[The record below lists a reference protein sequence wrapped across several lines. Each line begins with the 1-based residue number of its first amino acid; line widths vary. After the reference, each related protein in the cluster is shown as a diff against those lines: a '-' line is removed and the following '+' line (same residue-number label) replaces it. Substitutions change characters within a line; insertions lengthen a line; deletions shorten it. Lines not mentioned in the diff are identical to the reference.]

1 MTELKNDRY
10 LRALLRQPVDVTPV
24 WMMRQAGRYLPEYKA
39 TRAQAGDFMS
49 LCKNAELACEVT
61 LQPLRRYPLDAAILF
76 SDILTVPDAM
86 GLGLYFEAG
95 EGPRFTSPVT
105 CKADVDKLPIPD
117 PEDELGYVM
126 NAVRTIRRELKG
138 EVPLIGFSG
147 SPWTLA
153 TYMVEGGSSKAFTVI
168 KKMMYADPQA
178 LHALLDKLAKS
189 VTLYLNAQIKAGA
202 QAVMIFDTWGGV
214 LTGRDYQQFSLY
226 YMHKIVDGLLRENDG
241 RRVPVTLF
249 TKGGGQWLEA
259 MAESDAI
266 DAVYIA
272 SPNSLH
278 FSQTQLFLSHKIHV
292 ICEKPLAS
300 NLAEVDAAIACAR
313 ENQVVLFEAF
323 KTAYLPNFHLL
334 RQALPKVGKL
344 RKVFFNYCQYS
355 SRYQRYLDGE
365 NPNTFNPTF
374 SNGSIMDIG
383 FYCLAS
389 AVALFGE
396 PKSVQATASLLASG
410 VDAHGVVVMDYG
422 DFSVTLQHSKVSD
435 SVLASEIQGEAG
447 SLVIEKL
454 SECQKVCFVPRG
466 SQMQDLT
473 QPQHINTMLYEAELF
488 ATLVDEHLV
497 NHPGLAVSRI
507 TAKLLTEI
515 RRQTGVIFPADN
527 VKL

>member
-1 MTELKNDRY
+1 MIRFAVIGTNWITRQFVEAAHESGKYKLTAVYSRSLEQAQHFAND
-10 LRALLRQPVDVTPV
+10 
-24 WMMRQAGRYLPEYKA
+24 
-39 TRAQAGDFMS
+39 
-49 LCKNAELACEVT
+49 
-61 LQPLRRYPLDAAILF
+61 F
-76 SDILTVPDAM
+76 SVEHL
-86 GLGLYFEAG
+86 
-95 EGPRFTSPVT
+95 FTS
-105 CKADVDKLPIPD
+105 
-117 PEDELGYVM
+117 
-126 NAVRTIRRELKG
+126 
-138 EVPLIGFSG
+138 
-147 SPWTLA
+147 
-153 TYMVEGGSSKAFTVI
+153 
-168 KKMMYADPQA
+168 
-178 LHALLDKLAKS
+178 
-189 VTLYLNAQIKAGA
+189 
-202 QAVMIFDTWGGV
+202 
-214 LTGRDYQQFSLY
+214 
-226 YMHKIVDGLLRENDG
+226 
-241 RRVPVTLF
+241 
-249 TKGGGQWLEA
+249 LEA

-323 KTAYLPNFHLL
+323 KTACLPNFHLL
-334 RQALPKVGKL
+334 RQALPKVGTL

-365 NPNTFNPTF
+365 NPNTFNPAF

-497 NHPGLAVSRI
+497 DHPGLAVSRI

-515 RRQTGVIFPADN
+515 RRQTGVIFPADS
-527 VKL
+527 VKQ